1 LKLPKLPDADEK
13 PKTLKQTIHASTPV
27 GLTVLATLLA
37 GLSSGEMTRSQYYRS
52 LAVQAQAK
60 ASDQWAYYQAKRSRS
75 VEAGNAMDLLGVS
88 SHPSALDKA
97 KLLAAVTDA
106 DLRQT
111 LDSRDA
117 APIFSEGAI
126 KLPALPEKPIAD
138 PLVQE
143 VLAAVNGGKTEAEMA
158 PKLRQI
164 SDDQMAA
171 AEQSAQADLAAF
183 DQSINPMSIALDRL
197 HTTFDSGPMQS
208 GVIAARLRFNMAR
221 YDREAACNQLS
232 AELFEVEV
240 HRNGVES
247 DRRRVRSS
255 YFFYGMLISQAA
267 VMIATFSLAGQKP
280 GALWI
285 LAALTGAAAAM
296 FGGYVYFSF

>member
-1 LKLPKLPDADEK
+1 
-13 PKTLKQTIHASTPV
+13 
-27 GLTVLATLLA
+27 
-37 GLSSGEMTRSQYYRS
+37 MTRSQYYRS

-75 VEAGNAMDLLGVS
+75 VEAGNMLDILGVS
-88 SHPSALDKA
+88 SHAPALDKA

-111 LDSRDA
+111 LDSPDA
-117 APIFSEGAI
+117 APIFSEGSMNLSA
-126 KLPALPEKPIAD
+126 PADKPIAD
-138 PLVQE
+138 ASVQKA
-143 VLAAVNGGKTEAEMA
+143 LADVNAGQDETSMA
-158 PKLRQI
+158 SLLRGI
-164 SDDQMAA
+164 SDDQMTA
-171 AEQSAQADLAAF
+171 AEQLAQTNLAAF
-183 DQSINPMSIALDRL
+183 DDAINALSKALDKL
-197 HTTFDSGPMQS
+197 HTTFDSGPMQA

-221 YDREAACNQLS
+221 YDREAAYNQLA